1 MTTQTDPSEPTDGRP
16 SDAVPTDAI
25 PFEQLAAA
33 ITGTVVER
41 GAPCEAAQPWALTT
55 RHDPAVT
62 VLAAD
67 AADISTAV
75 RFAARHDLAVGVQST
90 GHGPVLP
97 VDGMLVLT
105 GMLRDVTIDATTRT
119 ATIGA
124 GATWDEVLA
133 PAQHHG
139 LAPLM
144 GSSGTVGAVGYTL
157 GGGLGWLSRRFGP
170 ACDAVRAFEVVTGT
184 GDLVRADASQHTD
197 LFTALRGGGGGAHGI
212 VTSMEMELFPVDTV
226 YAGNLLYPADSAVDI
241 VEAWARWVDG
251 APDELTSS
259 VVLMNFP
266 PLPDVPEPL
275 RGQSFTIVRGC
286 WCGDADKGR
295 ELLDTWRLAHPPL
308 VDIWSSMPFSEATAI
323 SNDPVDPMPAASG
336 GGWMR
341 RPDRGIAA
349 ALAAGSFPDAG
360 PPPVVLTEIRHLG
373 GAVAVDDERSSMG
386 HRDRE
391 FLLSCI
397 VAVAPA
403 EVPGTPPGPAPAFTS
418 LIESLGDAVDPG
430 SYLNFSEG
438 VARRAASMTAT
449 RPGAAPALR
458 SAMRVDP
465 DDRFRFGVDHRTDA
479 HR

>member
-1 MTTQTDPSEPTDGRP
+1 MTIQTDQPDPTEGFPSRH
-16 SDAVPTDAI
+16 I
-25 PFEQLAAA
+25 PFDELAGA
-33 ITGTVVER
+33 ISGTVVER
-41 GAPCEAAQPWALTT
+41 DAPCDAARPWNLTM

-67 AADISTAV
+67 AADISAAV
-75 RFAARHDLAVGVQST
+75 RFAARHDLPVGVQST

-105 GMLRDVTIDATTRT
+105 GQLCEVTIDAATRI

-124 GATWDEVLA
+124 GATWNQVLA
-133 PAQHHG
+133 PAQQHG

-144 GSSGTVGAVGYTL
+144 GSSGTVGAVGSTL

-184 GDLVRADASQHTD
+184 GDIIRADATQHTD

-212 VTSMEMELFPVDTV
+212 VTSMEMELFPVETV
-226 YAGNLLYPADSAVDI
+226 YAGNLLYPADAAIDI
-241 VEAWARWVDG
+241 LDAWARWVGD

-286 WCGDADKGR
+286 WCGDLAKGR

-308 VDIWSSMPFSEATAI
+308 VDIWSSMPFSEANTI

-341 RPDRGIAA
+341 RPDRELAA
-349 ALAAGSFPDAG
+349 TLAAGSFPSGG
-360 PPPVVLTEIRHLG
+360 PPPVVLTEVRHLG
-373 GAVAVDDERSSMG
+373 GAVAIDDERSSMG

-397 VAVAPA
+397 AAVAPA
-403 EVPGTPPGPAPAFTS
+403 EAPGTPPRPAPAFTA
-418 LIESLGDAVDPG
+418 LIDSLGDAIDAG

-438 VARRAASMTAT
+438 AARREASMTAT
-449 RPGAAPALR
+449 RPGAAAALQ
-458 SAMRVDP
+458 SATRIDP
-465 DDRFRFGVDHRTDA
+465 DDRFCFGVDHRTDA